1 MNIVSTLI
9 KNNQHK
15 VDNKEIYW
23 KITKF
28 SLELK
33 VNLNSQKYEKSDIKL
48 PPEELGI
55 CKDWRKVVNSTDS
68 NIITFK
74 GIWDLRRVD
83 DKLSNVNMISE
94 KLMELAL

>member
-33 VNLNSQKYEKSDIKL
+33 VNSLKI
-48 PPEELGI
+48 
-55 CKDWRKVVNSTDS
+55 
-68 NIITFK
+68 
-74 GIWDLRRVD
+74 DLV
-83 DKLSNVNMISE
+83 LE
-94 KLMELAL
+94 